1 MRLAE
6 GGWGETGLA
15 VDEWCSLGWWLAAAA
30 DVLLGELGEWR
41 MDEEEEDE
49 DDRDEDLPPAA
60 AAAAVELAW
69 RLGRPWLP
77 AGTAEP
83 RRRDCARSSYPHTTW
98 RKFVGA
104 EMSFLAICLKP
115 LLDVDFFVDVDV
127 VDNVVVDCSVV
138 VVVVVVCEWSFIVRG
153 LFLLVGELWALFLK
167 LLLMFIIIGVVVLK
181 SLKFWKFLI
190 PTTTLVLGV
199 LSELPLFMWSCQ
211 MY

>member
-1 MRLAE
+1 MRLEA

-15 VDEWCSLGWWLAAAA
+15 VFEWCSLGWWLAAAA

-115 LLDVDFFVDVDV
+115 LLEVDFFVDVVVDV

-138 VVVVVVCEWSFIVRG
+138 VVVVVCEWSLVFSMGFIFVSW
-153 LFLLVGELWALFLK
+153 FMSSIFNSTTNVYNKW
-167 LLLMFIIIGVVVLK
+167 VVVWRLN
-181 SLKFWKFLI
+181 LI
-190 PTTTLVLGV
+190 CPWNF
-199 LSELPLFMWSCQ
+199 ENI
-211 MY
+211 